1 MTRRRGKGDYY
12 GGSTIVRAGD
22 YGFGRLDEESGGS
35 KSEPIV
41 TPLMAAAQKR
51 SDRLLAKLISK
62 RRKIDRK
69 GRKLN
74 KAKRH

>member
-1 MTRRRGKGDYY
+1 MPPSCCKR
-12 GGSTIVRAGD
+12 
-22 YGFGRLDEESGGS
+22 RLDEDTGGS
-35 KSEPIV
+35 NSEPIV

-51 SDRLLAKLISK
+51 SARLLAKLISK

-74 KAKRH
+74 EPKRP